1 MNMFKNNIIATD
13 LDNTLIGDSKSL
25 QQLLNYLENDF
36 STIYITGRHKQS
48 AIELLSSHQIPMPE
62 VLICDAG
69 ATIYNSPEF
78 EQDTIW
84 KQLTKKDWQP
94 QKIKAIMEFSP
105 SIKKQNLPNEERLSY
120 TILDSNIAKIA
131 EIKLLDHDISC
142 HCIYSS
148 GKDFD
153 ILPAYTNKGTA
164 LQYVLRNAPSDAHIL
179 VAGDSGNDSD
189 MLTQGY
195 PAVIVGNHQPELE
208 KLTGISTIYF
218 AKKYYAA
225 GIQEGWSH
233 FHSPIQIQPST
244 HV

>member
-13 LDNTLIGDSKSL
+13 LDNTLIGNTKSL
-25 QQLLNYLENDF
+25 QQLLYHLENDF

-48 AIELLSSHQIPMPE
+48 AIELLNFHQIPMPE

-69 ATIYNSPEF
+69 ATIYNSPQF
-78 EQDTIW
+78 EQDMIW
-84 KQLTKKDWQP
+84 KQQTKKHWQP
-94 QKIKAIMEFSP
+94 QKIKSIMEFLP

-120 TILDSNIAKIA
+120 TILDSNIANSAK
-131 EIKLLDHDISC
+131 IKLKNSDISC

-153 ILPAYTNKGTA
+153 ILPAHTNKGSA
-164 LQYVLRNAPSDAHIL
+164 LHYVLQNASSHANIL
-179 VAGDSGNDSD
+179 VAGDSGNDTD
-189 MLTQGY
+189 MLTEGY

-208 KLTGISTIYF
+208 KLTDIPTIYF
-218 AKKYYAA
+218 AKKCYAA
-225 GIQEGWSH
+225 GIQEGWNHFYSKSH
-233 FHSPIQIQPST
+233 HSPI